1 MRRTAEMVDRTAER
15 QHSLQFADD
24 ENKMQPQV
32 STTMSL
38 SDNIKRYQQYSQRRD
53 NSTSDEKHLETQFTN
68 NEKDIESGLPAVD
81 IRQAQLQERRGFFD
95 TAIRTVAM
103 ALAVVFS
110 SSFFIILW
118 FCILLPTR
126 FLRHLGLYHDTQPA
140 SPDRS
145 GQPDPELNNE
155 HDLQSD
161 GDISPFLLPAPL
173 EDLEPLP
180 HFALEPQSY
189 RYSRFAPYDLRYTR
203 CSTRSSIEQ
212 TCPIHY
218 PEAVQPVHRDGR
230 TAAALC
236 TCIKRSRRPSSL
248 GPERTKVCFRNHY
261 VALLRARC

>member
-1 MRRTAEMVDRTAER
+1 MRRTAEMVDRAAEQ
-15 QHSLQFADD
+15 QHSLQFAD
-24 ENKMQPQV
+24 NGNNIQPEI
-32 STTMSL
+32 SAIISL
-38 SDNIKRYQQYSQRRD
+38 RDNIKRYQQYSQHRD
-53 NSTSDEKHLETQFTN
+53 NSASDEKLLETQFAN
-68 NEKDIESGLPAVD
+68 NEKDIESGLPFLELH
-81 IRQAQLQERRGFFD
+81 QAQLQDRRGLFE
-95 TAIRTVAM
+95 TTVRTIAM
-103 ALAVVFS
+103 AFAVVFS
-110 SSFFIILW
+110 SAFFVVIWL
-118 FCILLPTR
+118 CILVPTR
-126 FLRHLGLYHDTQPA
+126 FLRYFGLYHDTLPA

-145 GQPDPELNNE
+145 GKPDPDLNNE
-155 HDLQSD
+155 YDLQSD

-180 HFALEPQSY
+180 HFVLEPQSY
-189 RYSRFAPYDLRYTR
+189 RYNRFAPYDLRYTR

-212 TCPIHY
+212 TCPVHY